1 MVPAFQA
8 AFGRR
13 RRQVT
18 KYLLKYQMFK
28 APLGPV
34 PLLYLGPFA
43 SPLHLLYDFL
53 WICRILFFSPAT
65 AAASLLTL
73 HTSLAVSSAS
83 LGPPA
88 FVPFT
93 FKRYFSAA

>member
-18 KYLLKYQMFK
+18 KYLLKYHILK
-28 APLGPV
+28 AHLGPV
-34 PLLYLGPFA
+34 PLLYLAPFA

-53 WICRILFFSPAT
+53 WL
-65 AAASLLTL
+65 
-73 HTSLAVSSAS
+73 
-83 LGPPA
+83 
-88 FVPFT
+88 
-93 FKRYFSAA
+93 